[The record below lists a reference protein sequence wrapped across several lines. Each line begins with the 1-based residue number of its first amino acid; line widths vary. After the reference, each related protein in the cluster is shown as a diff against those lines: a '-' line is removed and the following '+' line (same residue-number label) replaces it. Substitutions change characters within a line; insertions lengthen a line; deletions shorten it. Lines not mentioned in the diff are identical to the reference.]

1 MQWGFNPKWYIW
13 HRDPHTPHRVPVSP
27 QSGDIP
33 ESPSPRATS
42 QSPHPH
48 RLPLAA
54 LALSEG
60 EEGEENR
67 RGH

>member
-27 QSGDIP
+27 H
-33 ESPSPRATS
+33 PRATS